1 MFWPYLTISG
11 SFRSFFFLTSKI
23 EVCLVTLGFFG
34 QFLAIFDFFWQFLE
48 NFDYLQQTLESGQ
61 LPPQYGGEVDRDTT
75 PYRDGGFEPPNEIGP
90 PSMDFP
96 CLGYP
101 SSIVEYASPD
111 YHKIKD

>member
-1 MFWPYLTISG
+1 MG
-11 SFRSFFFLTSKI
+11 
-23 EVCLVTLGFFG
+23 
-34 QFLAIFDFFWQFLE
+34 
-48 NFDYLQQTLESGQ
+48 YLQQTLESGQ
-61 LPPQYGGEVDRDTT
+61 LPPQYGGEVDRDTI